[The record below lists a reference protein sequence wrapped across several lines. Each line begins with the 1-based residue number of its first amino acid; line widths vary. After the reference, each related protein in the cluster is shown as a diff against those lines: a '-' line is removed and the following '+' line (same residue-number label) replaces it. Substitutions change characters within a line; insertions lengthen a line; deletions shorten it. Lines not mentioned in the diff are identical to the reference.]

1 MNNACTQEKHHHQP
15 SLTVVDPL
23 LIVQICFHAPPLRR
37 KTDLHLR
44 WLLHDQCS
52 IRQGLITTKEKRITF
67 PWNPIKLSS
76 SNIGGLQFF
85 DQNKFASSRKSMAA
99 PAEREDNTS
108 GVLGATWRKGRGLF
122 IPLPPLYYLYTSA
135 AHPLGGIEKNIAN
148 FATQII
154 SPVKEITVG
163 QSTRPAIGPVCDK
176 GARRGKRET
185 NTYLMEVQV
194 WLSSGE
200 N

>member
-1 MNNACTQEKHHHQP
+1 MKPKAYRYIYIVPSCTNNLIFLLNNACTQEKHHPSQP

-108 GVLGATWRKGRGLF
+108 GVLGDNLKEGERTF
-122 IPLPPLYYLYTSA
+122 YPPT
-135 AHPLGGIEKNIAN
+135 
-148 FATQII
+148 
-154 SPVKEITVG
+154 SPVLLLYFCCCLP
-163 QSTRPAIGPVCDK
+163 S
-176 GARRGKRET
+176 RGD
-185 NTYLMEVQV
+185 
-194 WLSSGE
+194 
-200 N
+200 